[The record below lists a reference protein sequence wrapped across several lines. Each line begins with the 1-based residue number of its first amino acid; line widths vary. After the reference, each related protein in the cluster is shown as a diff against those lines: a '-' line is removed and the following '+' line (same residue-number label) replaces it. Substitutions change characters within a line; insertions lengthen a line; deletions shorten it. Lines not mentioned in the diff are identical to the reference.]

1 MRLAIDLKQFH
12 DVFFE
17 EAEEHLSEMEQL
29 LLHLD
34 VTLPDSEHVNGIFRA
49 AHSIKGG
56 ANMFGFIEV
65 GAVTHAM
72 ETVFDGVRGGVL
84 EISGEIIDVV
94 LRGSDV
100 VRGALAAQRAG
111 EDVDAA
117 SAQAIAS
124 QLEKI
129 ASAKLRASPK
139 GPAAA
144 VFSAPGGAEAAQ
156 PPAPGDAAQPPVPGG
171 AAQPSVP
178 ENATQPPLPGG
189 SVTDEAG
196 GQAGAS
202 PEQPDSSPDFGFFE
216 ENLPAAGD
224 AAILPRGGEHAGPE
238 PMSPASTHAHAA
250 AENLSIRVSTKKID
264 RLIDLVGELVI
275 GHSILRREHEVRMS
289 DTIDALA
296 LGLANVERNLRDL
309 QDAALSIRMIPIA
322 FVFNRFPRMLRD
334 LAHKLGKKVELNMVG
349 EATELDK
356 ALIEKITDPL
366 THLIRNAIDHGIE
379 TPEARAAAG
388 KPESGKVTLRA
399 SHVGGSI
406 VIEVIDDGRGLPRES
421 ILAKARERGIAVSD
435 AISDSQVWQ
444 MIFEPGFSTAKQV
457 TDVSGRG
464 VGMDVV
470 RRNIHEMGGRVE
482 IQTAPNAGTRI
493 SIRLPLTLAILE
505 GMSVRVGEEIFIIP
519 LSYIAESLQP
529 TAVSVSTVAGQG
541 RVVVVRGEYLPVT
554 SLADAV
560 GLPGDAQRYEDGI
573 LVILEAEGGR
583 SALFLDELM
592 GQHQVVIK
600 SLETNYRK
608 VPGVSGATIMG
619 DGRVALILDVPHIV
633 GLGHSRLDRAA

>member
-1 MRLAIDLKQFH
+1 MAIDLKQFH

-17 EAEEHLSEMEQL
+17 EAEEHLSAMEQL

-34 VTLPDSEHVNGIFRA
+34 VTLPDTEHVNGIFRA

-56 ANMFGFIEV
+56 ANMFGFTEV

-72 ETVFDGVRGGVL
+72 ETVFDGVRSGVL
-84 EISGEIIDVV
+84 EISGEIIDIV

-100 VRGALAAQRAG
+100 VRAALAAQRAG
-111 EDVDAA
+111 HNLDAA
-117 SAQAIAS
+117 SAHAIAS

-139 GPAAA
+139 RPGPAAE
-144 VFSAPGGAEAAQ
+144 FPAPGGVE
-156 PPAPGDAAQPPVPGG
+156 GAQPPVPGG
-171 AAQPSVP
+171 GVS
-178 ENATQPPLPGG
+178 
-189 SVTDEAG
+189 DEAG

-216 ENLPAAGD
+216 ENLPASSDTATL
-224 AAILPRGGEHAGPE
+224 ARGGEHAGPE
-238 PMSPASTHAHAA
+238 PMSPAGAHAPGA
-250 AENLSIRVSTKKID
+250 AENLSIRVSTNKID

-289 DTIDALA
+289 DSIDALA

-334 LAHKLGKKVELNMVG
+334 LAHKLGKKVELTMVG

-356 ALIEKITDPL
+356 ALIERITDPL

-379 TPEARAAAG
+379 LPDARAAAG
-388 KPESGKVTLRA
+388 KPETGKVTLRA
-399 SHVGGSI
+399 SHLGGSI
-406 VIEVIDDGRGLPRES
+406 VIEVTDDGRGLPRES

-493 SIRLPLTLAILE
+493 SIKLPLTLAILE

-529 TAVSVSTVAGQG
+529 TAVSVSTVAGRG
-541 RVVVVRGEYLPVT
+541 RVVVVRGEYLPVI
-554 SLADAV
+554 SLADAFH
-560 GLPGDAQRYEDGI
+560 LPGDAQRYEDGI

>member
-1 MRLAIDLKQFH
+1 MAIDLKQFH

-17 EAEEHLSEMEQL
+17 EAEEHLSAIERL
-29 LLHLD
+29 LLNLD
-34 VTLPDSEHVNGIFRA
+34 VTRPDPEDVNGIFRA

-56 ANMFGFIEV
+56 ANMFGFTEV
-65 GAVTHAM
+65 SAVTHAM

-84 EISGEIIDVV
+84 DISGEIIDTV

-111 EDVDAA
+111 HDVDAA
-117 SAQAIAS
+117 SAQTIAS
-124 QLEKI
+124 QLERI
-129 ASAKLRASPK
+129 ASAKRRASPK

-144 VFSAPGGAEAAQ
+144 AES
-156 PPAPGDAAQPPVPGG
+156 PAPGSAEVAQPPVPVRGV
-171 AAQPSVP
+171 S
-178 ENATQPPLPGG
+178 
-189 SVTDEAG
+189 DEAG
-196 GQAGAS
+196 RQTGVSA
-202 PEQPDSSPDFGFFE
+202 EKPDSSHDFGFFE
-216 ENLPAAGD
+216 ENLPAPSDTASL
-224 AAILPRGGEHAGPE
+224 ARGGEHAGAE
-238 PMSPASTHAHAA
+238 PMTLGGTHAHGA
-250 AENLSIRVSTKKID
+250 AENLSIRVSTRKID

-289 DTIDALA
+289 DSVDTMA

-309 QDAALSIRMIPIA
+309 QDAALAIRMIPIA
-322 FVFNRFPRMLRD
+322 FVFNRFPRMVRD
-334 LAHKLGKKVELNMVG
+334 LAQKLGKKVELTMAG

-356 ALIEKITDPL
+356 ALIERVTDPL

-388 KPESGKVTLRA
+388 KPETGKVTLRA
-399 SHVGGSI
+399 NHQGGSI
-406 VIEVIDDGRGLPRES
+406 VIEVIDDGRGLPRDS
-421 ILAKARERGIAVSD
+421 ILAMARERGIAVSD
-435 AISDSQVWQ
+435 SMSDSQVWQ
-444 MIFEPGFSTAKQV
+444 IIFEPGFSTAKEV

-482 IQTAPNAGTRI
+482 VQTEPNAGTRI
-493 SIRLPLTLAILE
+493 SIKLPLTLAILE
-505 GMSVRVGEEIFIIP
+505 GMSVRVGKEIFIIP

-529 TAVSVSTVAGQG
+529 TAALLSTVAGRG
-541 RVVVVRGEYLPVT
+541 RVVLVRGEYLPVV
-554 SLADAV
+554 SLADAFN
-560 GLPGDAQRYEDGI
+560 LPGDAQRSDEGI
-573 LVILEAEGGR
+573 LVILEAEGGKT
-583 SALFLDELM
+583 ALFMDELM

-619 DGRVALILDVPHIV
+619 DGRVALILDAAHIV
-633 GLGHSRLDRAA
+633 GLCHSRLDRAA